1 MGQVKE
7 KLNKDGKD
15 YRLVTEVQRI
25 TNPEQMHHHHHH
37 HHHNKHNIPT
47 QMPYTLS
54 VAKYEQDPNSQK
66 SYDEILSAIG
76 EYFEL
81 FKHNTNL
88 LEDMWLQILGY
99 LNFNPP
105 TQTT

>member
-1 MGQVKE
+1 
-7 KLNKDGKD
+7 
-15 YRLVTEVQRI
+15 
-25 TNPEQMHHHHHH
+25 
-37 HHHNKHNIPT
+37 
-47 QMPYTLS
+47 MPYTLS

-88 LEDMWLQILGY
+88 LEDMWL
-99 LNFNPP
+99 
-105 TQTT
+105 